1 MWESKTGKLEAGIE
15 ISSNFKGGCW
25 EVSEVLGWFWVCFCL
40 APRHPRTEEEK
51 GFTQF
56 VY

>member
-15 ISSNFKGGCW
+15 ISSNFKGGRW

-51 GFTQF
+51 GFIQF